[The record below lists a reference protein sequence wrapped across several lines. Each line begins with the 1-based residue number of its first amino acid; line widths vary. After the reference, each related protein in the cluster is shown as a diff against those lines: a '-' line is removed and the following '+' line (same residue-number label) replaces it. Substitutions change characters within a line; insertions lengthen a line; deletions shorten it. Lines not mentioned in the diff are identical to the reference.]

1 MIARLQGTANRLKTG
16 EALIDVKGVG
26 YLVSLPIDAWEKLKD
41 GTECTLW
48 ISTYVREDRLDLYG
62 FLDQG
67 SRSLFELLI
76 SQSGIGPK
84 MGLEL
89 CAVPRELLLQATQQ
103 NDPKLLSTVKGI
115 GSKKAEKILVELKN
129 MIEKEPEI
137 FGHFTKRT
145 GVKEETFDQDA
156 IDALT
161 TLGYDTSTI
170 LQALKKLPADLGTTE
185 ERVAEALRTL

>member
-1 MIARLQGTANRLKTG
+1 MIARLKGTAHRLKTG
-16 EALIDVKGVG
+16 EAIIDVAGVG
-26 YLVSLPIDAWEKLKD
+26 YAVSMPIDAWEKVKD
-41 GTECTLW
+41 GDECTLW
-48 ISTYVREDRLDLYG
+48 ISTYVREDRLELFG

-89 CAVPRELLLQATQQ
+89 CAVPRELLLQATEQ
-103 NDPKLLSTVKGI
+103 NDPKLLSTVKGV
-115 GSKKAEKILVELKN
+115 GAKKAEKILIELKN

-137 FGHFTKRT
+137 FGHYASS
-145 GVKEETFDQDA
+145 GAKEDAYDQDA

-170 LQALKKLPADLGTTE
+170 LNALKALPADLGSTE
-185 ERVAEALRTL
+185 ERVAASLRAL